1 MMIEFKIDGQVI
13 EAETGMTVLQA
24 ARRAGIEI
32 PSLCYQEGLPHQTSC
47 FICAIRVKGSETLQ
61 PACALPAT
69 AGLEVEFHSPVVETA
84 RRTALELLFSDHAGR
99 CEAPCAMA
107 CPASLDIPAF
117 LKAVKR
123 GDSSGALEVLSR
135 RLPLAGV
142 LGKVCAGYCQKA
154 CVRRKQDEPLSV
166 PCLHGRV
173 AQENLASGSPWLP
186 EKQAASGKTVAI
198 FGSGPVALSAAWFLL
213 QQGHACRLIEEGT
226 RAGGSLRQLVQE
238 GQLEEKLLDGEIALI
253 ERFGAEIVC
262 GKPAREGRSL
272 EEMAASFD
280 VVLVAD
286 PVTGGKEKGTGSS
299 PAAGSRPE
307 NLFYAASVVS
317 DEKSVVRAV
326 NAGRTLAVSIGQ
338 YLAGEPVTG
347 PEKPF
352 YFAARDVTGDEER
365 TLFALSGA
373 PEAPAPAQTDPK
385 QEAARCL
392 QCSCV
397 KRDTCRLRHYGSR
410 YGVQAQ
416 RFKGERRRMEPDQ
429 SHGEVVY
436 DPGKCILCGLCL
448 RVAEAAGEARGLS
461 FVGRGFP
468 TRVAVPFGGQLLDG
482 LSLCAREC
490 AAVCPTAALSLKTD
504 CD

>member
-32 PSLCYQEGLPHQTSC
+32 PSLCYHEGLPHQTSC

-117 LKAVKR
+117 LKAVKK
-123 GDSSGALEVLSR
+123 GDTSEALEVLSR

-154 CVRRKQDEPLSV
+154 CVRRKLDEPLSV
-166 PCLHGRV
+166 QCLHGRV
-173 AQENLASGSPWLP
+173 AQENLASAAPWLP
-186 EKQAASGKTVAI
+186 EKKAASGKTVAI
-198 FGSGPVALSAAWFLL
+198 LGSGPVALSAAWFLL
-213 QQGHACRLIEEGT
+213 QQGHACRLIEEGVC
-226 RAGGSLRQLVQE
+226 AGGVLRHLVQE

-253 ERFGAEIVC
+253 ERLGAEIVC
-262 GKPAREGRSL
+262 GKQSREGRSL
-272 EEMAASFD
+272 AEMAASFEA
-280 VVLVAD
+280 VLVAD
-286 PVTGGKEKGTGSS
+286 PGTGKS
-299 PAAGSRPE
+299 PAVESKPE

-338 YLAGEPVTG
+338 YLAGSPVTG

-352 YFAARDVTGDEER
+352 YFAARDVTEEEER
-365 TLFALSGA
+365 ALFMLSGA
-373 PEAPAPAQTDPK
+373 PEVPAPAQADPK
-385 QEAARCL
+385 REAARCL
-392 QCSCV
+392 QCRCV
-397 KRDTCRLRHYGSR
+397 KRDTCRLRHYGSQ

-448 RVAEAAGEARGLS
+448 RVAEAAGEARGFS

-468 TRVAVPFGGQLLDG
+468 TRVAVPLGGQLLDG
-482 LSLCAREC
+482 LAVCAREC
-490 AAVCPTAALSLKTD
+490 ADVCPTAALSLKTD